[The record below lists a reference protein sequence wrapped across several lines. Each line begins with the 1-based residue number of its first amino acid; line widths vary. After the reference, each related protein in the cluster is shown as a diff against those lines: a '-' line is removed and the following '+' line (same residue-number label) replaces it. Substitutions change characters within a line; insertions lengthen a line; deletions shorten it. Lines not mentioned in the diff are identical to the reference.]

1 MFHHIH
7 WREKQ
12 KVSRLRSGKHGEVT
26 LEKKIPI
33 ELHKKT
39 YIKFGPLFA
48 FAQGDK
54 CQVVE

>member
-12 KVSRLRSGKHGEVT
+12 KVSSYPG
-26 LEKKIPI
+26 KKIPI
-33 ELHKKT
+33 ELHKET